1 MRGYDPDGDD
11 LQFGVTGSDSSL
23 VTVVSRDAYT
33 GDLYLTR
40 ELDHETQAELTILLT
55 LTDGK
60 LGENNFITQPVL
72 ILVEDSNDN
81 SPLFVKIPA
90 GPVSVLEHS
99 LPEDRV
105 IATFLA
111 EDRDSGAFGQ
121 VVYGLAAGQTDEVYQ
136 HFAVKTGREGGELH
150 LQAELDYE
158 ASRLFQVVVEARDRA
173 SLGQANTAQATII
186 VEVRDYFYN
195 TGAHQTSPC
204 RWRTFLT
211 DPQSGSQSPP
221 SPEYRRTFL
230 SSLRWVVLA
239 PAPAPVN
246 CIISM

>member
-1 MRGYDPDGDD
+1 M
-11 LQFGVTGSDSSL
+11 TGPDSSL
-23 VTVVSRDAYT
+23 VTVVRRDAYT

-40 ELDHETQAELTILLT
+40 DLDHEQRAELSLLLT
-55 LTDGK
+55 LTDGH
-60 LGENNFITQPVL
+60 LGQDNFITQPLL

-81 SPLFVKIPA
+81 SPVFVSLP
-90 GPVSVLEHS
+90 GPVRVVEHQ
-99 LPEDRV
+99 LPGDKDGA
-105 IATFLA
+105 IAQFVA
-111 EDRDSGAFGQ
+111 EDEDSGAFGQ
-121 VVYGLAAGQTDEVYQ
+121 VVYGLAGGQAEDIYQ
-136 HFAVKTGREGGELH
+136 HFSVSTDRDGGHLH
-150 LQAELDYE
+150 LKTELDYE
-158 ASRLFQVVVEARDRA
+158 AGRLYQVVVEARDRA

-186 VEVRDYFYN
+186 VEVRDHFYN

-211 DPQSGSQSPP
+211 DPQSGSRSPS

-239 PAPAPVN
+239 PAPDTVN

>member
-1 MRGYDPDGDD
+1 M
-11 LQFGVTGSDSSL
+11 TGPDSSL
-23 VTVVSRDAYT
+23 VTVARRDAYT

-40 ELDHETQAELTILLT
+40 DLDHEQWAELSLLLT
-55 LTDGK
+55 LTDGH
-60 LGENNFITQPVL
+60 LGQDNFITQPLL
-72 ILVEDSNDN
+72 IPGEDSNDN
-81 SPLFVKIPA
+81 SPVFVSLP
-90 GPVSVLEHS
+90 GPVRVVEHQ
-99 LPEDRV
+99 LPGDKDGA
-105 IATFLA
+105 IAQFVA
-111 EDRDSGAFGQ
+111 EDEDSGAFGQ

-186 VEVRDYFYN
+186 VEVRDHFYN

>member
-1 MRGYDPDGDD
+1 MVR
-11 LQFGVTGSDSSL
+11 
-23 VTVVSRDAYT
+23 RDAYT

-40 ELDHETQAELTILLT
+40 DLDHEQRAELSLLLT
-55 LTDGK
+55 LTDGH
-60 LGENNFITQPVL
+60 LGQDNFITQPLL

-81 SPLFVKIPA
+81 SPVFVSLP
-90 GPVSVLEHS
+90 GPVRVVEHQ
-99 LPEDRV
+99 LPGDKDGA
-105 IATFLA
+105 IAQFVA
-111 EDRDSGAFGQ
+111 EDEDSGAFGQ
-121 VVYGLAAGQTDEVYQ
+121 VVYGLAGGQAEDIYQ
-136 HFAVKTGREGGELH
+136 HFSVSTDRDGGHLH
-150 LQAELDYE
+150 LKTELDYE
-158 ASRLFQVVVEARDRA
+158 AGRLYQVVVEARDRA

-186 VEVRDYFYN
+186 VEVRDHFYN

-211 DPQSGSQSPP
+211 DPQSGSRSPS

-239 PAPAPVN
+239 PAPDTVN